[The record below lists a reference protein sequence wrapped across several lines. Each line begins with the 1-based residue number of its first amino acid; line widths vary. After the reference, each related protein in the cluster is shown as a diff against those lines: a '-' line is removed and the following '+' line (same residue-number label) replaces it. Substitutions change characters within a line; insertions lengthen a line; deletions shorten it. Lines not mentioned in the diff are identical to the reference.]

1 MSALTGFVETNG
13 SVRNTAIQVAM
24 ELRSIKIKTTDIIV
38 VCSRQHPEQTAVVL
52 GILFAGAIVAPVDPE
67 VSHEECSIFFQ
78 TMLPKVV
85 FCDNRAVGQIAR
97 VLAEQSRTKL
107 CQIVVF
113 GSSEP
118 KNSFK
123 SFLRSPPDSNFEV
136 SEMYSESKLPY
147 NC

>member
-1 MSALTGFVETNG
+1 M
-13 SVRNTAIQVAM
+13 
-24 ELRSIKIKTTDIIV
+24 
-38 VCSRQHPEQTAVVL
+38 CSKQHHEQTVAVL
-52 GILFAGAIVAPVDPE
+52 GILFAGAIVAPIDPD
-67 VSHEECSIFFQ
+67 VAHDECSIFFG

-97 VLAEQSRTKL
+97 VLAEQGRTKL

-123 SFLRSPPDSNFEV
+123 AFLSSPPDSEFEV
-136 SEMYSESKLPY
+136 SKKSSIR
-147 NC
+147 NCLID